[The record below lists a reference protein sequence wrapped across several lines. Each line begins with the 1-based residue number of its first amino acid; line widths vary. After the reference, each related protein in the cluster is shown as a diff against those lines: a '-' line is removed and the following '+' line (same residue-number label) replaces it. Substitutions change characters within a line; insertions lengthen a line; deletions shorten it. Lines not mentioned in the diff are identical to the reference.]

1 MAKYVA
7 AIDQGTTSTRCMIF
21 DHSGSII
28 CFDQR
33 EHEQIYPKPG
43 WVEHNPDEIWER
55 TQGVV
60 RGALTK
66 GGIDVADIAA
76 VGITNQRETAVVW
89 NRKTGRG
96 RKKGRS
102 DEDLSRD
109 LADETA
115 DLLGHVLLFAH
126 NNRIDL
132 ASAIERKWLFRP
144 DEG

>member
-1 MAKYVA
+1 MLEKLVA
-7 AIDQGTTSTRCMIF
+7 QFEAVSATYAEAHGMIR
-21 DHSGSII
+21 D
-28 CFDQR
+28 
-33 EHEQIYPKPG
+33 
-43 WVEHNPDEIWER
+43 PDWFLLKLQEEVGEL
-55 TQGVV
+55 TQ
-60 RGALTK
+60 A
-66 GGIDVADIAA
+66 
-76 VGITNQRETAVVW
+76 W